1 MLIARIKNV
10 QSMLYQVG
18 FRKTSM
24 TGEMEPPKEAL
35 AIFQIRRGLTV
46 NGELTEENHNRLI
59 AELPNQHDCEDAAG

>member
-1 MLIARIKNV
+1 
-10 QSMLYQVG
+10 
-18 FRKTSM
+18 M

-46 NGELTEENHNRLI
+46 NGELTEETHNRLI